1 MVRSV
6 IVASALIVLALP
18 AQARSRPYVPEPGDT
33 SLRARCRSEASMIG
47 HGGRGADQFSD
58 ATRRLRRDHVKKCL
72 QAG

>member
-1 MVRSV
+1 MIRFI
-6 IVASALIVLALP
+6 IVASALVALPLP

-47 HGGRGADQFSD
+47 HGGRGAAQFSD
-58 ATRRLRRDHVKKCL
+58 AMRQTRRDHFSKCL